1 MKILWI
7 PLGIYISANALW
19 ADCVQNGNQIQ
30 CDSVTSETDSYTY
43 NIERNTSDLRP
54 KNSGTEL
61 SVSGGSLTLTF
72 APSITNLY
80 MLTNLSVSGGVMSVN
95 YDGNRGNGTFELQE
109 SAKLEVKGGTFK
121 GGIVR
126 NNTNT
131 NGGGITLS
139 SGTIDIKHLE
149 NGDSAHKNAKL
160 EITGGTLKVGTLENK
175 GTANLSG
182 GSSEIANLSNTAN
195 LTISGNGKN
204 TIAYLT
210 NSGGTAEIKGGENTI
225 TTLSNTAN
233 LTISGGAKNEI
244 TYFYNTNG
252 TATISGGTNNI
263 ANLSNTANLNISGGT
278 NTITA
283 FANTKG
289 TATISG
295 GTNNITELVNT
306 ANLILKNGGNTTI
319 KTMLYNSG
327 TATLEANSTLK
338 LDSTANFNN
347 YGTLSGGGTI
357 SGGIFNHYGTFN
369 NFSGNFNGDL
379 TFNNHANLTIK
390 SGGASGDLANLS
402 VKSFGNY
409 YANSASKL
417 TLESTITTH
426 GFTNSIL
433 ASFVVQSG
441 GNLTINAGGT
451 QTITCDNNSTSCPC
465 TGGQQTCTINLVAQ
479 NTGGFFTLEN
489 GGKVDS
495 KIDFSNTGYL
505 TINGGEFSVNS
516 KSLKNEGN
524 GVIALKGGTIKG
536 NVENISGSFNMS
548 GGIIESTL
556 KNNGNFTLSGG
567 TISGAITND
576 GGNFA
581 INGGT
586 TSGAFTNKVRE
597 IQNKDE
603 NDKPTGTDYKG
614 ANLIILGNATIAT
627 LTNDESKSDSSGKK
641 YSSVISIEGGSLTS
655 TTLTNTGLIQAIRG
669 SLSATTLLNNNG
681 GSITAYSGGTITAQ
695 SSFQWGNGIVN
706 YINGNNGL
714 IELKT
719 INNISADSKLNMDFS
734 LAPLVFGAEY
744 KVIKSYSSPTDLDKL
759 TITSNVQNNLANTT
773 NLTFTTKYDTSS
785 KYIIVSTAIDNA
797 NAPLR
802 TLLSASALQT
812 LGATTNQLDALKR
825 LDKNEVLSNII
836 SNPARI
842 ATELKTSNAVV
853 ATNHTKNSHLNLATS
868 LNTLNRLSKHSTPKK
883 LAFSDMLKPNYRFSL
898 NANPTKKPK
907 NPLIRFA
914 NFSDSDAESTHPS
927 VIARERSDRSNLKSG
942 LPRFY
947 SVKSRNDEVED
958 AESTDDNGTFTLEDL
973 RAEHKAEVE
982 AAKLKYNQLLDYENN
997 LYASIFGIFGDFGG
1011 IKTNAYGLVAGYDT
1025 KIGDRFIVGANLSYA
1040 NVSKAHN
1047 IGVGGYGRAFVL
1059 NNEIDF
1065 GLNFN
1070 YALTEYATQML
1081 GNTQSAKF
1089 SSFGL
1094 NANVEYGYLF
1104 NVYKTQFFKPFGG
1117 LNLYYATTP
1126 SYAESGKYGRSVDS
1140 QHSVEMSFDLGAEY
1154 RLFVKKYYYL
1164 FAQVRFEQFVLNAS
1178 NGLNMSFVGDSENFE
1193 FSKYKGYKNYLQFLV
1208 GGDFALIKNTLNI
1221 TANVGYKMTIA
1232 KSSVEILGEKRE
1244 IGESYISASVG
1255 LKYLF

>member
-19 ADCVQNGNQIQ
+19 ADCVQSGNEIQ
-30 CDSVTSETDSYTY
+30 CDSVTSESISFEVT
-43 NIERNTSDLRP
+43 RNASILRH

-109 SAKLEVKGGTFK
+109 NAKVEVKGGTFK

-126 NNTNT
+126 NNANA

-149 NGDSAHKNAKL
+149 NGDNTHKNAKL
-160 EITGGTLKVGTLENK
+160 EITGGTL
-175 GTANLSG
+175 TATRLINYGVADFKG
-182 GSSEIANLSNTAN
+182 GSSNISGGLENYNSLS
-195 LTISGNGKN
+195 ISGNSTN

-210 NSGGTAEIKGGENTI
+210 NSGGTATISGGTNTI
-225 TTLSNTAN
+225 TSLSNTAN
-233 LTISGGAKNEI
+233 LNISGGIKNEI

-252 TATISGGTNNI
+252 TATISNGNNTI
-263 ANLSNTANLNISGGT
+263 TNLSNTANLNISGGT

-283 FANTKG
+283 FNNYGNG

-295 GTNNITELVNT
+295 GTNDITELVNT
-306 ANLILKNGGNTTI
+306 ANLTINNGTNTI
-319 KTMLYNSG
+319 KKFLYNYNSG
-327 TATLEANSTLK
+327 TLDLQNGANLK
-338 LDSTANFNN
+338 LDSSANLYN

-369 NFSGNFNGDL
+369 SFSGTFSNDL
-379 TFNNHANLTIK
+379 TFNNFANLTIK
-390 SGGASGDLANLS
+390 KNGSSGDLASLN
-402 VKSFGNY
+402 VKKFGNY

-417 TLESTITTH
+417 TLESTLTAQ

-433 ASFVVQSG
+433 ASFVVKSG

-451 QTITCDNNSTSCPC
+451 QTIACDNNSTSCPC

-479 NTGGFFTLEN
+479 NAGGFFTLES
-489 GGKVDS
+489 GGKVNS
-495 KIDFSNTGYL
+495 QIDFSNTGYL
-505 TINGGEFSVNS
+505 TINGGEFSVTNS
-516 KSLKNEGN
+516 KALKNEGN
-524 GVIALKGGTIKG
+524 GVIALKDGTIKG
-536 NVENISGSFNMS
+536 SVENISGSFNMS
-548 GGIIESTL
+548 GGTIENTL
-556 KNNGNFTLSGG
+556 KNNGSFALSGG
-567 TISGAITND
+567 EISGEITNE

-581 INGGT
+581 ISGGT
-586 TSGAFTNKVRE
+586 TSGTFTNKVRE
-597 IQNKDE
+597 IQNKDKDD
-603 NDKPTGTDYKG
+603 NVTSTDYKG
-614 ANLIILGNATIAT
+614 ANLIILGNAKIDS
-627 LTNDESKSDSSGKK
+627 LTNQSQNGTN
-641 YSSVISIEGGSLTS
+641 SVISIEGGTLESAN
-655 TTLTNTGLIQAIRG
+655 LTNAGLIQAIRG
-669 SLSATTLLNNNG
+669 SLSATKLLNNNG

-695 SSFQWGNGIVN
+695 NFQWGNGIVN
-706 YINGNNGL
+706 YINGNNGDL
-714 IELKT
+714 YLKT

-734 LAPLVFGAEY
+734 SLPLVFGAEY
-744 KVIKSYSSPTDLDKL
+744 KVIKSDSSPTSLDSLK
-759 TITSNVQNNLANTT
+759 ITSNVQNNLADST
-773 NLTFTTKYDTSS
+773 NLKFTTKYDNVS
-785 KYIIVSTAIDNA
+785 KYIIVSTEIQNA
-797 NAPLR
+797 NAPLK

-842 ATELKTSNAVV
+842 ATELKNSNATV

-898 NANPTKKPK
+898 NAKPTTKPK

-914 NFSDSDAESTHPS
+914 NFSDKDAESTHPS
-927 VIARERSDRSNLKSG
+927 VIARERSDRSNLESG

-958 AESTDDNGTFTLEDL
+958 SESTDDNGTFTLEDL

-1070 YALTEYATQML
+1070 YALSEYTTQML

-1126 SYAESGKYGRSVDS
+1126 SYAESGKYAHAVET
-1140 QHSVEMSFDLGAEY
+1140 QHSVEMSLDLGAEY
-1154 RLFVKKYYYL
+1154 RLFLKKYYYL

-1178 NGLNMSFVGDSENFE
+1178 NGLNMSFVGDSEKFE

-1244 IGESYISASVG
+1244 ISESYISASVG

>member
-19 ADCVQNGNQIQ
+19 ADCVVQNGNQIQ
-30 CDSVTSETDSYTY
+30 CDSVTSEADSYTY
-43 NIERNTSDLRP
+43 NVERNASILRP

-72 APSITNLY
+72 APSITLLY
-80 MLTNLSVSGGVMSVN
+80 TLTNISVSGGVMSVN

-109 SAKLEVKGGTFK
+109 SAKLEVKSSGTFK

-126 NNTNT
+126 NNATN
-131 NGGGITLS
+131 GGITLS

-149 NGDSAHKNAKL
+149 NGDNTHKNAKL
-160 EITGGTLKVGTLENK
+160 EIMGGTLIAGTLENK

-182 GSSEIANLSNTAN
+182 GNSTISNLSNTAN

-210 NSGGTAEIKGGENTI
+210 NSGGTATISGGTNTI

-233 LTISGGAKNEI
+233 LTISGGIKNEI
-244 TYFYNTNG
+244 TNFINSSNGTTNG

-263 ANLSNTANLNISGGT
+263 ANLSNSANLTISNGT

-283 FANTKG
+283 FTNTKG
-289 TATISG
+289 IATISG
-295 GTNNITELVNT
+295 GKNDITELVNT
-306 ANLILKNGGNTTI
+306 ANLTISNGTNTI
-319 KTMLYNSG
+319 KQSLYNYNSG
-327 TATLEANSTLK
+327 TLDLQNTANLK
-338 LDSTANFNN
+338 LDSSANLYN
-347 YGTLSGGGTI
+347 YGTLSGSGTI
-357 SGGIFNHYGTFN
+357 SSGIFNHYGTFN
-369 NFSGNFNGDL
+369 SFTGTFSTDL
-379 TFNNHANLTIK
+379 TFNNFANLTI
-390 SGGASGDLANLS
+390 ATNGDLKYLN
-402 VKSFGNY
+402 VKNFGNY

-433 ASFVVQSG
+433 ATAIIKDT
-441 GNLTINAGGT
+441 LTIN
-451 QTITCDNNSTSCPC
+451 
-465 TGGQQTCTINLVAQ
+465 GGQTTIKCDDNSDNYKCNGDSNKTYNINLVAQ
-479 NTGGFFTLEN
+479 NAGGFFTLES

-495 KIDFSNTGYL
+495 KIDFTNTGYL
-505 TINGGEFSVNS
+505 TINGGEFSVNG
-516 KSLKNEGN
+516 KALKNEGN

-548 GGIIESTL
+548 GGTIENTL

-567 TISGAITND
+567 TISGAITNE

-581 INGGT
+581 ISGGT
-586 TSGAFTNKVRE
+586 TSGTFTNKVRE

-614 ANLIILGNATIAT
+614 ANLIILGSAKIDS
-627 LTNDESKSDSSGKK
+627 LTNDESKSDTNGTK

-655 TTLTNTGLIQAIRG
+655 TNLTNAGLIQAIRG
-669 SLSATTLLNNNG
+669 SLSATNLLNNNG

-695 SSFQWGNGIVN
+695 TFAWGSGIVN
-706 YINGNNGL
+706 YINGNNGDL
-714 IELKT
+714 YLKSINT
-719 INNISADSKLNMDFS
+719 ISTDSKLNMDFS
-734 LAPLVFGAEY
+734 SLPLVFGAEY
-744 KVIKSYSSPTDLDKL
+744 KVIKSDSNHTNLTNL

-773 NLTFTTKYDTSS
+773 NLKFTTRYDNVS
-785 KYIIVSTAIDNA
+785 KYIIVSTEIQNA

-802 TLLSASALQT
+802 TLLSPSALQT

-825 LDKNEVLSNII
+825 LDNNEVLSNII

-842 ATELKTSNAVV
+842 ANELKTSNANV

-898 NANPTKKPK
+898 NAKPTTTPK

-927 VIARERSDRSNLKSG
+927 VIARERSDRSNLESG

-958 AESTDDNGTFTLEDL
+958 SESSDDNGTFTLEDL

-1065 GLNFN
+1065 GLNLN
-1070 YALTEYATQML
+1070 YALSEYATQML

-1126 SYAESGKYGRSVDS
+1126 SYAESGKYAHAIDS

-1164 FAQVRFEQFVLNAS
+1164 FAQIKFEQFVLNAS
-1178 NGLNMSFVGDSENFE
+1178 NGLNMSFVGDSEKFE